1 MTLYITHTTYSA
13 FVLLGHTEKLAAG
26 KDPIGI
32 WFFGSYVHL
41 TGYVM
46 LEYLQAYRFIP
57 PKTSF
62 QQVFGKQVSNGFL
75 NVNVQNS
82 KLTIVLLFCND
93 PVQVHDLIFQS
104 DGYYTCTYY
113 FCVPNSPQIE
123 ARILK

>member
-1 MTLYITHTTYSA
+1 M
-13 FVLLGHTEKLAAG
+13 
-26 KDPIGI
+26 
-32 WFFGSYVHL
+32 FFGSYVDI

-62 QQVFGKQVSNGFL
+62 QQVYGIQVSNGFL

-82 KLTIVLLFCND
+82 KLTILLLFCNH

-104 DGYYTCTYY
+104 DGLYLHIFLCPKLSSYRGKDFKVMENYHHLY
-113 FCVPNSPQIE
+113 QSPSGVCMFYDKIN
-123 ARILK
+123 